1 MAIQDVNSS
10 RLDASFGTATINDTT
25 EVTVNFD
32 AIQINEATVINKLE
46 INGVDVLANYVS
58 TPATALQPQTITCP
72 VGKHSFSKIKLTSGS
87 VTISYT
93 QNQPYTN
100 IVDGVNNVVDGYNN
114 VIL

>member
-1 MAIQDVNSS
+1 MAIQDINSS
-10 RLDASFGTATINDTT
+10 RLDASFGTLTINDTT
-25 EVTVNFD
+25 AVTANFD
-32 AIQINEATVINKLE
+32 TIQINEETVIEELE
-46 INGVDVLANYVS
+46 INDVDVLANYVS
-58 TPATALQPQTITCP
+58 TPATAVQVQTITCP
-72 VGKHSFSKIKLTSGS
+72 VGKYPFSKIKLTSGS